1 MTELFL
7 IRHAQA
13 EGNRYRML
21 QGRWDGDVTP
31 LAYKEIEALGACF
44 AERRLDAVYS
54 SDMYRADLT
63 AKGVIGARENL
74 SIQYDD
80 RLREIDV
87 GPWTT
92 AFYGDLLQD
101 SREEINRFMFESDK
115 WRIQGAETF
124 ADVAERGYAAVS
136 DIARANEGRTVA
148 VVSHGVTI
156 RCILWKITGAPIND
170 TAALPI
176 CGNAAYCRL
185 VYENG
190 RFSVKEINCRD
201 HLAHLPRHSWDG
213 TPAMRAEP
221 FDPVS
226 DPEYYTGCYSDAWK
240 CAHGTLEGFDPMTY
254 LRAAEKHYAA
264 DKRAVL
270 RACDGDRSAGLLDLD
285 PVRGFVQGYGWIS
298 LLYLKEEYRRRGCG
312 IQLLG
317 RALVYYQAKGRK
329 ALRLCVAE
337 ENKEALSFYEKWGF
351 GVIASSRGSTGTLF
365 EMENKI
371 REKRILA

>member
-13 EGNRYRML
+13 EGNRYRMM

-31 LAYKEIEALGACF
+31 RGYKEIKALGACF
-44 AERRLDAVYS
+44 ADRRLDAVYS
-54 SDMYRADLT
+54 SDLFRAEVT

-80 RLREIDV
+80 RLREINV

-92 AFYGDLLQD
+92 AFFGDLFRD
-101 SREEINRFMFESDK
+101 SHDEIERFMYESDK
-115 WRIQGAETF
+115 WHIEGAETF
-124 ADVAERGYAAVS
+124 ADVAERAYAAMS
-136 DIARANEGRTVA
+136 DIARTNEGRTVA

-185 VYENG
+185 IYDNG
-190 RFSVKEINCRD
+190 RFSVKEINCRE
-201 HLAHLPRHSWDG
+201 HLAQFPQHSWDG
-213 TPAMRAEP
+213 TPAMSAKL
-221 FDPVS
+221 FDPRS
-226 DPEYYTGCYSDAWK
+226 DPDYYTGCYSDAWE
-240 CAHGTLEGFDPMTY
+240 CAHGSLAGFDPMTY
-254 LRAAEKHYAA
+254 LRAAEKHHAA
-264 DKRAVL
+264 DVRAVL
-270 RACDGDRSAGLLDLD
+270 RMYDGDESAGLLDLD
-285 PVRGFVQGYGWIS
+285 PVRGFMQGYGWIS
-298 LLYLKEEYRRRGCG
+298 LLYLKEEYRQRGCG

-317 RALVYYQAKGRK
+317 RALIYYQAKGRK

-351 GVIASSRGSTGTLF
+351 EVIASSQSSTGTLF
-365 EMENKI
+365 EMEKKI